1 MEKENWWE
9 QLLNSTQAKVIIWLM
24 SLFHELNCHRVFG
37 QIHQQIISWH
47 LWKSPPLASKLW
59 KLSMSST
66 SFANILHYMVS
77 MYFFFFFGVLNHTG
91 LYLLGTRV
99 ILLLLLVIPHSHN
112 FRGNCRNK
120 LHPSARMAFVL
131 FS

>member
-1 MEKENWWE
+1 MWPDPPTNH
-9 QLLNSTQAKVIIWLM
+9 QLTFVEITPTGFQALKTKYL
-24 SLFHELNCHRVFG
+24 
-37 QIHQQIISWH
+37 
-47 LWKSPPLASKLW
+47 
-59 KLSMSST
+59 SST

-77 MYFFFFFGVLNHTG
+77 MYFFFFFFGVLNHTG

-120 LHPSARMAFVL
+120 LHPSAGMAFVL